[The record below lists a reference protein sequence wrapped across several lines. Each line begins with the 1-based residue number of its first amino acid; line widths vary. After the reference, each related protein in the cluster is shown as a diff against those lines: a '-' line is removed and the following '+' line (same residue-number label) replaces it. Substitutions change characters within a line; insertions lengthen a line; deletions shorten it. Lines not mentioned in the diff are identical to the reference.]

1 MKQHHNN
8 DNSLANRVKKL
19 SKERFISLSMLV
31 ISALCYGW
39 IKFISSTHTVWDDS
53 SIQLPDTEELQL
65 FIDKKVTGITEV
77 DQQLGNHLD
86 NIIDDQ
92 AMQIKI
98 SGLTKNIT
106 TTREPSH
113 KELNDFYQQHQ
124 EQYRQ
129 ISSFQF
135 TQYLLTNVRYGGQA
149 VNMAHKILNT
159 EPAKRA
165 PPQPLKNL
173 NTLEID
179 RLYGAEFSKKLVAII
194 LQDAQ
199 SLPCWTKPIT
209 SKVGAH
215 LICFKQA
222 DIGAVPKLDSIRS
235 QLINHWRYE
244 TAKQQSANKNN

>member
-19 SKERFISLSMLV
+19 SKERFIILSMLV

-113 KELNDFYQQHQ
+113 TELNDFYQQHQ

-129 ISSFQF
+129 ISSFRF
-135 TQYLLTNVRYGGQA
+135 TQYLFTNVRYGGQA
-149 VNMAHKILNT
+149 ISMAQKTLTTSPDN
-159 EPAKRA
+159 RA
-165 PPQPLKNL
+165 PPQTEVSL
-173 NTLEID
+173 NSIEIE
-179 RLYGAEFSKKLVAII
+179 RLYGAEFNKKLVS
-194 LQDAQ
+194 LVLENRKE
-199 SLPCWTKPIT
+199 LPCWTKPIT

-222 DIGAVPKLDSIRS
+222 DIGAVPKLDRIRS

-244 TAKQQSANKNN
+244 MVKKHTAGQKN